1 MTGSPGVKSEEATV
15 LFDQMAEMQADLERT
30 MHEDMFR
37 YCQRSPVDTTEDTAK
52 CPEERDRSKNIDKRK
67 VGAE

>member
-1 MTGSPGVKSEEATV
+1 MTGSPGIQSEASV
-15 LFDQMAEMQADLERT
+15 LLAQKAEMQADLELT
-30 MHEDMFR
+30 MYEDIFR
-37 YCQRSPVDTTEDTAK
+37 YCQRSSVDTTEDTAK